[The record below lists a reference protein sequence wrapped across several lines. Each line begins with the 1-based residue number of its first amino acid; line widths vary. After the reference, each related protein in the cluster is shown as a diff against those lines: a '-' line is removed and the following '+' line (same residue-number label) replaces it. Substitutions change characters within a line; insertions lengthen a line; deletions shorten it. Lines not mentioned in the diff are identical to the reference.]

1 MKVRKILFP
10 TDLSPESAPAKS
22 FAKAL
27 AKKHGAELLVLHEVL
42 THAHDFRQLGDL
54 LTDFLD
60 KLETDARAEL
70 EKECRDLRKEGLVAS
85 CLVERNPSAFEAIMD
100 KIGQWEPDAVVMG
113 THGRSGVDRWIIG
126 SVAEKIVRHATVP
139 VVTVRSDAK
148 PATKIEKIL
157 VPVDFSDNS
166 RRAVSAASQLKGAKG
181 SLTLIHVVVN
191 PAFAGLHPQEY
202 IRVFGADPS
211 LPDRLRDRM
220 KDWMEGQPFE
230 ADVREADDVADC
242 ILQATREKK
251 PDLVVMGTRGLTR
264 LDYFLMGSVAEKVVR
279 FSPVAVLCVK

>member
-10 TDLSPESAPAKS
+10 TDLSPESEAAKN
-22 FAKAL
+22 FAKVL
-27 AKKHGAELLVLHEVL
+27 AKKHGAELLLLHEVL

-60 KLETDARAEL
+60 KLEADARARL
-70 EKECRDLRKEGLVAS
+70 EEECKGLKNAGLVAS
-85 CLVERNPSAFEAIMD
+85 CIVERNPSAYEAIKD
-100 KIGQWEPDAVVMG
+100 KIEEWEPDVVVMG
-113 THGRSGVDRWIIG
+113 THGRSGVDRWIVG
-126 SVAEKIVRHATVP
+126 SVAEKIVRHAPVP

-148 PATKIEKIL
+148 PVSKIDKIL

-166 RRAVSAASQLKGAKG
+166 RRAVAAAAQLKGTKG
-181 SLTLIHVVVN
+181 SLGLLHVVLN
-191 PAFAGLHPQEY
+191 PAFAGLHPEEY
-202 IRVFGADPS
+202 IRVFGVDPS

-251 PDLVVMGTRGLTR
+251 PDLVVMGTRGLTG